1 LTIHSTAVSL
11 SRAVAPIQNQRFQ
24 KVLHFIE
31 VRSFTAGLTPGSKLS
46 KCIISEKL
54 GWTAATVIYTAP
66 NGIAATIDFA
76 ICRCSATG
84 VQIDIKYLPL
94 LENA

>member
-1 LTIHSTAVSL
+1 L
-11 SRAVAPIQNQRFQ
+11 SRVVAPIQNQRFQ
-24 KVLHFIE
+24 KVLHFIK
-31 VRSFTAGLTPGSKLS
+31 VWSLQGITAGLTPGSKLS
-46 KCIISEKL
+46 KGIISEKL
-54 GWTAATVIYTAP
+54 SGTAATVIYTAT